1 MKENSIDIK
10 FCINLAI
17 DNAEKRIKLLE
28 NRDQEC
34 ILEEYKEWLKES
46 IDYQSILLLRED
58 PII

>member
-1 MKENSIDIK
+1 MKENSVDIK
-10 FCINLAI
+10 YCINLAI
-17 DNAEKRIKLLE
+17 DNAEKRIKSLKKS
-28 NRDQEC
+28 DQKC